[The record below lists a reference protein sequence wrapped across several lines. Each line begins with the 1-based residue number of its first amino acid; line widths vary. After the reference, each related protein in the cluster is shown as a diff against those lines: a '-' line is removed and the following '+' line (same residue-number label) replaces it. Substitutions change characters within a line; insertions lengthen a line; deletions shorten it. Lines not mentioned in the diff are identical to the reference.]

1 MYAYRTE
8 MDSMYFNGYGVKLKS
23 SRDNS
28 KTSYCNAVLQFL
40 INIDRRLSHD
50 LFAQIYDY
58 GGDDMVLKELK
69 IVFHQIA
76 DILEVNR
83 ERMDNLVE
91 SDIGMSN
98 KPKKKTEILDAEN
111 PAETTPV
118 ETHNLLKVCQVEFK
132 ESLDLKN
139 KANKQCFI
147 EVLLF
152 KFHQLFKKELECSF
166 IQFSS
171 DCTCACPVH
180 SYFGMSYLDVQA
192 SHDSM
197 YALGN
202 RFCIR
207 LEIAPLMSKIKDKS
221 LHKKDKLEEIE
232 GNLFKFYQNYRMG
245 KDIQKDQDEF

>member
-1 MYAYRTE
+1 MYAYRTQ
-8 MDSMYFNGYGVKLKS
+8 MDSIYFNGYGVKLKS
-23 SRDNS
+23 SKDNP
-28 KTSYCNAVLQFL
+28 KVSYCNSVLQFL

-69 IVFHQIA
+69 TVFHHIA
-76 DILEVNR
+76 DILEGNR

-91 SDIGMSN
+91 SDIGMSKN
-98 KPKKKTEILDAEN
+98 PKKKTEILDTEN
-111 PAETTPV
+111 PVDTPV
-118 ETHNLLKVCQVEFK
+118 GTHNLVKICQVEFK

-139 KANKQCFI
+139 KANKQCFM

-171 DCTCACPVH
+171 DSTCSCPVH
-180 SYFGMSYLDVQA
+180 SMFGMRYIDVQA
-192 SHDSM
+192 SHDTM

-207 LEIAPLMSKIKDKS
+207 MDIAPLLSKVKDKS
-221 LHKKDKLEEIE
+221 LNKKDKLEEIE
-232 GNLFKFYQNYRMG
+232 GKLFKFYQNYRMG
-245 KDIQKDQDEF
+245 KDIQKDQEDY